1 MKTTLRWIES
11 HHIKQKT
18 LYMHTHYKRKHQH
31 NHSSSTHTFIHSFIH
46 SVIWFGIASFISCSL
61 PILSPI
67 QLNFFSFFSPRQ
79 VIALC
84 VFFSHYLS
92 LFLFISLY
100 FLFSSLGIVHAIL
113 QSILWVVMPNVC
125 SIKSFF
131 RCTWAILA
139 YRHQPLIQQWNQ
151 PNY

>member
-1 MKTTLRWIES
+1 MRKFALKEKRLQFATFHFGQFGEKKTTLRWIES

-67 QLNFFSFFSPRQ
+67 QSNFFSFFSPRQ

-84 VFFSHYLS
+84 VFFLTIFLSFSLS
-92 LFLFISLY
+92 LFIF
-100 FLFSSLGIVHAIL
+100 
-113 QSILWVVMPNVC
+113 C
-125 SIKSFF
+125 SHPWELSTQFCSRF
-131 RCTWAILA
+131 YGWWCQMCAA
-139 YRHQPLIQQWNQ
+139 
-151 PNY
+151 

>member
-11 HHIKQKT
+11 HHIKQKNIIHAYT
-18 LYMHTHYKRKHQH
+18 LQTKTPAQSFII
-31 NHSSSTHTFIHSFIH
+31 HSYFYSFIHSFSHLIWHCFVYFVLSPH
-46 SVIWFGIASFISCSL
+46 SVPHSVKFFFIFFPPPSDCS
-61 PILSPI
+61 
-67 QLNFFSFFSPRQ
+67 
-79 VIALC
+79 VC
-84 VFFSHYLS
+84 FFSHYLS

-131 RCTWAILA
+131 RCT
-139 YRHQPLIQQWNQ
+139 
-151 PNY
+151 